1 MVMRISFTGDI
12 LSYACQNKHA
22 RIGINR
28 YDFDSCFD
36 EIKPILDQSDYVV
49 GSLETPLAG
58 FANGYTNNHINFNTP
73 DDFAISLKKAGFD
86 MVTTANNHCLDRGIK
101 GLLRTIKVL
110 DDVGL
115 DHTGTC
121 SIINDRRY
129 LVKDFGDV
137 KVSFIS
143 FTYGTN
149 SDDNGCFLDENL
161 HLVNL
166 TRKQD
171 AYRRT
176 FIKQLFLNCFNV
188 LPLKLKDKI
197 KPTKKSKI
205 IEDSV
210 NENEINSK
218 TNERYVSSMV
228 ECIKEAKRQ
237 SDIVVLCLHSG
248 GQFNSEVG
256 SYTRW
261 LIDKIIDA
269 GANVVVC
276 NHTHSILPIE
286 RRPNGAIVAYSLGNF
301 LFTPGVGYYV
311 EGVLADY
318 SAILNITINN
328 KEVSGYDYQF
338 CKNVLVDEMK
348 SDVRVVPLEQKMDD
362 DIFPLLE
369 NRIRVLE

>member
-1 MVMRISFTGDI
+1 MRIAFTGDI
-12 LSYACQNKHA
+12 LSYACQNKQA
-22 RIGINR
+22 RIGINK

-36 EIKPILDQSDYVV
+36 EIKPILDKSDYVV

-58 FANGYTNNHINFNTP
+58 FAKSYTNNHINFNTP

-121 SIINDRRY
+121 SSNNDRRY

-149 SDDNGCFLDENL
+149 SDDNGCILDENS

-171 AYRRT
+171 AYKRS
-176 FIKQLFLNCFNV
+176 FVKQLFLNCFNV
-188 LPLKLKDKI
+188 LPLNLKDKI
-197 KPTKKSKI
+197 KPAKKLKI
-205 IEDSV
+205 VEDSV
-210 NENEINSK
+210 NENEINSMA
-218 TNERYVSSMV
+218 NERYVSSM
-228 ECIKEAKRQ
+228 EDCIKEARKQ
-237 SDIVVLCLHSG
+237 SDIVVFCLHSG

-256 SYTRW
+256 PYTKW
-261 LIDKIIDA
+261 LIDKIVES
-269 GANVVVC
+269 GADLVVC

-286 RRPNGAIVAYSLGNF
+286 KRRNGAIVAYSLGNF
-301 LFTPGVGYYV
+301 CFTPGVGYYV
-311 EGVLADY
+311 DGTMADY
-318 SAILNITINN
+318 SVILNVTIMD
-328 KEVSGYDYQF
+328 KKISDYDYLF
-338 CKNVLVDEMK
+338 CKSVLVDDK
-348 SDVRVVPLEQKMDD
+348 KNNVRVVPVERKMDN
-362 DIFPLLE
+362 DIFVRLE
-369 NRIRVLE
+369 KRIKVLEKF